1 MKKLLLSLAVLV
13 STSAFAQVFDIASVE
28 RLNVSGSGLSVVAGV
43 SPKGDYVLL
52 TGSQL
57 EGLAKYD
64 LATGKTE
71 LLSKALGAGN
81 DAEISADGKNVVYRE
96 DGFVKGLRYSDV
108 VERNLLTGVSTRL
121 VKGSRN
127 LNAVK
132 LQGGRALIVNSG
144 RMTQKRFTR
153 TLSDVK
159 TAPVVSID
167 NRQLMITKDGVTS
180 VLSPNGTQYSY
191 IWASVSPNGKKLCY
205 YVCGVGCFVSNID
218 GSGVKEMG
226 VLRAAKWYDDNTI
239 VGMRDYDDG
248 HTTISSAIIAKT
260 LDGKSQT
267 LTDDSV
273 IAMYPYVSAEAKK
286 IVFSTYEGK
295 SYIINVK

>member
-1 MKKLLLSLAVLV
+1 MKKLLLSLAVLA
-13 STSAFAQVFDIASVE
+13 SSSAFAQVFDIASVE
-28 RLNVSGSGLSVVAGV
+28 KLNVSGYGLSVIAGI

-57 EGLAKYD
+57 EGLVKYD
-64 LATGKTE
+64 LATGNTE

-81 DAEISADGKNVVYRE
+81 EAEISADGKNVVYRE

-108 VERNLLTGVSTRL
+108 VERNLSTGVSTRL
-121 VKGSRN
+121 VKGIRN
-127 LNAVK
+127 LNTVK
-132 LQGGRALIVNSG
+132 MQGGRAMIVNSG
-144 RMTQKRFTR
+144 RMTQKRVTKAV
-153 TLSDVK
+153 TAE
-159 TAPVVSID
+159 TIAPVVSID
-167 NRQLMITKDGVTS
+167 NRQLMITKNGVTS

-191 IWASVSPNGKKLCY
+191 IWASVSPNGKKVCY

-218 GSGVKEMG
+218 GSDVREMG
-226 VLRAAKWYDDNTI
+226 ILRAAKWYDDNTI

-248 HTTISSAIIAKT
+248 HTIISSSIIAKT

-267 LTDDSV
+267 LTDGSLV
-273 IAMYPYVSAEAKK
+273 AMYPYASAGSKK
-286 IVFSTYEGK
+286 IVFSTYEGE